1 LRITIPLIIHRAGK
15 DSSREVSIR
24 AWLDMRTEEASQVL
38 LGPDQLA
45 GERAALA
52 VLKLERVH
60 TSDVMLSLLA
70 SEQNSRDANQSVFTP
85 ASRLNVR
92 TTSLGIEKILHDG
105 PSWSLVHSRNE
116 FVEPGL
122 AMLRA
127 CVQSPPPPP
136 NS

>member
-1 LRITIPLIIHRAGK
+1 ML
-15 DSSREVSIR
+15 REVSVR
-24 AWLDMRTEEASQVL
+24 AWLVMRTEEASQVL

-85 ASRLNVR
+85 ASRLNVW
-92 TTSLGIEKILHDG
+92 TT
-105 PSWSLVHSRNE
+105 
-116 FVEPGL
+116 
-122 AMLRA
+122 
-127 CVQSPPPPP
+127 
-136 NS
+136 